1 MWNMKIVEIIGI
13 IILMCGVILIYDARP
28 ITKKIF
34 GFGDQN
40 EATKSLKI
48 VGFILSVIGGLLIL
62 WGGKWE
68 VRSGILG
75 QLLRRLT

>member
-1 MWNMKIVEIIGI
+1 MKSVEIIGI

-28 ITKKIF
+28 ITKKVF

-62 WGGKWE
+62 
-68 VRSGILG
+68 
-75 QLLRRLT
+75 